1 MKHIKQNIQK
11 KTYKNV
17 NSSIKLQISIKY
29 LQKKK
34 L

>member
-17 NSSIKLQISIKY
+17 NSSIKLQISTE
-29 LQKKK
+29 KKN
-34 L
+34 